1 MHKQLA
7 AREADEARA
16 RTQRPLA
23 RQPPRPRKSK
33 GITIKGFLAR
43 VGIFYVLIAYLF
55 VCPSD
60 RAVCRSLDSFQST
73 LASYEPLVRPY
84 YDTATKKLDPYLVQ
98 LRSKADPYLEK
109 ALPYWT
115 KADSTL
121 RPLYVKTDAT
131 LRPLFHRLVAGYQS
145 QAHPRLL
152 KAIEASQGA
161 TKPYGV
167 LANKYYAAYLAP
179 SVEWY
184 SRAGK
189 EWYASNAERYVST
202 VSKEGRFYVKHAYD
216 YVSPLYYEGLP
227 AASNYYH
234 SRFLPVARSTY
245 ATSRKAYVEQVHPRL
260 VVAGSH
266 LHAFYKS
273 KVLPALQRF
282 YSLYIAP
289 QVDKIT
295 ERIFEYRTKKFK
307 SDAVAHVEKVE
318 EEIKIEHDVGD
329 LKGAFQSS
337 LQAEIS

>member
-7 AREADEARA
+7 AREAEEARA

-23 RQPPRPRKSK
+23 RHPPRK
-33 GITIKGFLAR
+33 GKGVTIKGFLAR

-84 YDTATKKLDPYLVQ
+84 YDTATKKLDPYLVKIHD
-98 LRSKADPYLEK
+98 KANPYLEK
-109 ALPYWT
+109 ALPYYT

-121 RPLYVKTDAT
+121 RPVYVKADAT
-131 LRPLFHRLVAGYQS
+131 LRPLFHHLVAGYKS

-152 KAIEASQGA
+152 KAIEASQEA
-161 TKPYGV
+161 TKPWGA
-167 LANKYYAAYLAP
+167 LAKKYYAAYLAP

-184 SRAGK
+184 SRAGH

-202 VSKEGRFYVKHAYD
+202 VSKQGKFYARYAYD

-227 AASNYYH
+227 AASKYYH
-234 SRFLPVARSTY
+234 SKFLPVARSTY
-245 ATSRKAYVEQVHPRL
+245 ATSKKTYVQQVHPRL

-295 ERIFEYRTKKFK
+295 ERIFEYRTKKFR
-307 SDAVAHVEKVE
+307 SEAVAHVEKVE
-318 EEIKIEHDVGD
+318 EKIKAEHEVDD
-329 LKGAFQSS
+329 IDGAFKDSWRR
-337 LQAEIS
+337 AGR